1 MLRYYRLPVILIV
14 LLMFFVSLSHGAKIK
29 HIATLYSDDA
39 DMALKHPES
48 VACTDQGLLVA
59 DSGNNRL
66 VRFQLSAQGIVANAV
81 FPLPG
86 IVPLVVQ
93 QATDGSVLVLDG
105 KKRQLLRLD
114 RAGRVQGELTL
125 EGIPAPEKYVPRSF
139 KLDSEDNIYLM
150 DILSGRLLV
159 FTPDGKYLRTIPVPE
174 ESGFISDLAVSRQ
187 GAVYLLDSVGGAIY
201 RADPG
206 SDKVVVLN
214 HDLKDYANFPI
225 GLAIAG
231 NGELYV
237 TDQYG
242 SGLIAV
248 GTDGSFRGRKF
259 GMGWE
264 DGQLYYPAQLCISLK
279 DDLVVADRNNSRV
292 QVFQILED

>member
-105 KKRQLLRLD
+105 KK
-114 RAGRVQGELTL
+114 
-125 EGIPAPEKYVPRSF
+125 
-139 KLDSEDNIYLM
+139 DSS
-150 DILSGRLLV
+150 SGW
-159 FTPDGKYLRTIPVPE
+159 TGPE
-174 ESGFISDLAVSRQ
+174 ESRES
-187 GAVYLLDSVGGAIY
+187 
-201 RADPG
+201 
-206 SDKVVVLN
+206 
-214 HDLKDYANFPI
+214 
-225 GLAIAG
+225 
-231 NGELYV
+231 
-237 TDQYG
+237 
-242 SGLIAV
+242 
-248 GTDGSFRGRKF
+248 
-259 GMGWE
+259 
-264 DGQLYYPAQLCISLK
+264 
-279 DDLVVADRNNSRV
+279 
-292 QVFQILED
+292 